1 MTKMDK
7 SDTHSS
13 DDDLVWYSKGNCFAI
28 KGVYV
33 LTITVIDPGYWSGKF
48 CKNYKIDNSFLLVPF
63 SKQNKY
69 IVFNIFKYAYNTFD

>member
-33 LTITVIDPGYWSGKF
+33 LTITVIDPGYSGLENF
-48 CKNYKIDNSFLLVPF
+48 AKIVKL
-63 SKQNKY
+63 KIIQ
-69 IVFNIFKYAYNTFD
+69 